1 MVWIWLDRYRI
12 CEIILR
18 TFLRRCAKRLSLSF
32 NPQMGMVIW
41 SFWAWKRLKTCN
53 LKVRFTSSC
62 KRPSEK
68 QSWQI
73 SDIPPK
79 MYWKRWKSLLEGS
92 RVYKLE
98 YLLVA
103 QRDMVEIVRYIS
115 GKLQKPDAADCLV
128 MELVNVAERVI
139 TFPYAL
145 PAYQPIRLLKREY
158 WKILVQNFLMF
169 YWVDEEK
176 KLVTVA
182 RVMYAKRDIGRLL
195 EWWKVEWLRRLR
207 KLRITVECLNR
218 LYVVGVG
225 ETVLRKEVS
234 HLAKAPK
241 VRYSICHTGSGFCNI
256 ERMGSVEISS
266 SRALK
271 KWYNE

>member
-115 GKLQKPDAADCLV
+115 GKLQKPDEAWVSKNLSSEFFDV
-128 MELVNVAERVI
+128 
-139 TFPYAL
+139 
-145 PAYQPIRLLKREY
+145 LLG
-158 WKILVQNFLMF
+158 
-169 YWVDEEK
+169 
-176 KLVTVA
+176 
-182 RVMYAKRDIGRLL
+182 GR
-195 EWWKVEWLRRLR
+195 
-207 KLRITVECLNR
+207 
-218 LYVVGVG
+218 
-225 ETVLRKEVS
+225 RKE
-234 HLAKAPK
+234 A
-241 VRYSICHTGSGFCNI
+241 GD
-256 ERMGSVEISS
+256 
-266 SRALK
+266 SRSR
-271 KWYNE
+271 NVC